1 MDHYQSSSTN
11 HQSSIPKGFTLVE
24 VLIATL
30 LVGLSIAALV
40 AANGSFS
47 MANATGGDL
56 STAEF
61 LAEQIRELTMMLP
74 VADPDATP
82 WVVLGPEAGEL
93 TLDAYND
100 VDDFDGF
107 NSALLSG
114 PISAQRAPLP
124 SLAAFSQ
131 QVTVQKLDPSNFDVT
146 LSDNSASNFVRVTVN
161 ILENGRQ
168 ISSASWIRAK
178 Y

>member
-1 MDHYQSSSTN
+1 MNSQRSNIKNRT
-11 HQSSIPKGFTLVE
+11 SIRGFTLVE

-47 MANATGGDL
+47 MANVTGADM

-74 VADPDATP
+74 VADPTATT
-82 WVVLGPEAGEL
+82 WTVLGPEGDET
-93 TLDAYND
+93 TLAAYDD

-107 NSALLSG
+107 DSTTLGA
-114 PISAQRAPLP
+114 PISAQRTALTA
-124 SLAAFSQ
+124 LAFFRQ

-146 LSDNSASNFVRVTVN
+146 LSDAAASNFVRVTAN
-161 ILENGRQ
+161 ILENGRL